1 MIINY
6 EIVNYWFNYKIK
18 WGFRYL
24 CSKIFKIK
32 IKLNK
37 YDKMDIIP
45 AKFGNDY
52 INNMILSNKPFFAGR
67 LGSGELNVVVK
78 SIGVRLGIYKE
89 IKGNAVRQLCNNA
102 GFFPNSQQAIMKFG
116 KLLTNSIQEVDLL
129 GVWFN
134 VMEDYIIKSYS
145 NNIKLSELKALE
157 PYYHSNPW
165 SKALEGKNVLVIH
178 PFESSIQEQFQKR
191 EKLFDDKNVL
201 PKFNLKT
208 LKAIQT
214 IAGQKTEF
222 RDWFEALDYMYNKA
236 INIDF
241 DVAIVGCGAYG
252 FPLSA
257 KLKRAGKQC
266 IHMGGATQI
275 LFGIKGNRWDN
286 DPIISKLYNE
296 YWIRPNTSEIP
307 QGAKTVEDAC
317 YW

>member
-1 MIINY
+1 MNY
-6 EIVNYWFNYKIK
+6 EIIDYWFNYNIK
-18 WGFRYL
+18 WGIRYL
-24 CSKIFKIK
+24 YSKIFEIQ

-37 YDKMDIIP
+37 YDNINIIP
-45 AKFGNDY
+45 AELGNDY
-52 INNMILSNKPFFAGR
+52 IKDMILSNKPFLAGR
-67 LGSGELNVVVK
+67 LGSCELNVVVK
-78 SIGVRLGIYKE
+78 SIGVRLGINKE
-89 IKGNAVRQLCNNA
+89 VKENAVKQLCNNA
-102 GFFPNSQQAIMKFG
+102 GFFPNNQQEIMKFG
-116 KLLTNSIQEVDLL
+116 KLMTNSIQEVDLL
-129 GVWFN
+129 GVWYN
-134 VMEDYIIKSYS
+134 VMEDYIVKNYS
-145 NNIKLSELKALE
+145 NNIKLSELMALE
-157 PYYHSNPW
+157 PYYHTNPW

-178 PFESSIQEQFQKR
+178 PFESSIQKQFQRR

-241 DVAIVGCGAYG
+241 DIAIVGCGAYG

-257 KLKRAGKQC
+257 KLKHAGKQS

-286 DPIISKLYNE
+286 DPIISKFYNE
-296 YWIRPNTSEIP
+296 YWIRPDTSEIP